1 MAAPTANV
9 FQRYEGPYVRKAGC
23 DVHSRPLVE
32 SKCDY
37 WMGEMVP
44 AATKGSGGAVAATFC
59 QIAPAWLLANERLPV
74 EAKLVGIAVV

>member
-1 MAAPTANV
+1 M
-9 FQRYEGPYVRKAGC
+9 EGPYGKKAGC
-23 DVHSRPLVE
+23 DVHSLPLVE

-37 WMGEMVP
+37 WMGEDAP

-59 QIAPAWLLANERLPV
+59 QIAPAWLLANERSPV